1 MRLIP
6 RRLESAD
13 LQEWQPRLY
22 LVLIG
27 LGLLLAYAIAFVVQ
41 NDERVRVDFVLASA
55 DVSLIWVILLSL
67 AIGILV
73 GVLLSQLYR
82 RRAGDGGA

>member
-67 AIGILV
+67 AIGVLV

>member
-1 MRLIP
+1 MRLLP
-6 RRLESAD
+6 RRLQSAD

-27 LGLLLAYAIAFVVQ
+27 LGLLVAYVIAFIVQ
-41 NDERVRVDFVLASA
+41 NDERVRVDFVLTSA
-55 DVSLIWVILLSL
+55 HVSLIWVIILSL
-67 AIGILV
+67 VIGVLV

-82 RRAGDGGA
+82 RRTGERGG